1 MTDTTDGPRF
11 GGRLALDLTWTL
23 RYRAVA
29 PTETL
34 VSADDLRDWLAAAD
48 LPTPDTATEREMDD
62 VRVLREAIHSAAS
75 ALIDGS
81 ALAQSDLDTIN
92 GFAAAAT
99 PVPFLDGTRR
109 RGVHTPRGVLP
120 AALSLIARDAIDLL
134 ADGDDGR
141 LRRCEGPHC
150 SLLFHDDSRPGTRR
164 WCSTARCG
172 NRVNTRAARARR
184 RAR

>member
-34 VSADDLRDWLAAAD
+34 VTPADLCEWLTAAD
-48 LPTPDTATEREMDD
+48 LPTPATVTEREVAD
-62 VRVLREAIHSAAS
+62 VRALREAIHSAAA

-81 ALAQSDLDTIN
+81 VLAPSDVATIN
-92 GFAAAAT
+92 RFAATAT
-99 PVPFLDGTRR
+99 PVPFLDEARR
-109 RGVHTPRGVLP
+109 RKVHTPEGARP

-134 ADGDDGR
+134 ATADDGR
-141 LRRCEGPHC
+141 LRRCEGPLC
-150 SLLFHDDSRPGTRR
+150 SLLFRDDSRPGTRR

-172 NRVNTRAARARR
+172 NRVNTSAARARR